1 MPLVLLI
8 SLTTYSQKV
17 VLNDK
22 GDTTICFS
30 ISQSKFLL
38 KQAYALKECDT
49 LKSICEL
56 QLTKCDSVF
65 VAYDKLKKD
74 FLLLQKNER
83 DFSEL
88 YDAKMTDLQ
97 NALLD
102 QILLT
107 KKQKFQKWCAI
118 IGGGVLSSFLAV
130 KYIKK

>member
-49 LKSICEL
+49 LKSICEA
-56 QLTKCDSVF
+56 QLLYCDSIVL
-65 VAYDKLKKD
+65 AHENLK
-74 FLLLQKNER
+74 R
-83 DFSEL
+83 DFTQL
-88 YDAKMTDLQ
+88 QRVQKQYDDLQEAKMTDLQ
-97 NALLD
+97 NLLKQ

-107 KKQKFQKWCAI
+107 KKQKFYKWCAI
-118 IGGGVLSSFLAV
+118 IGGSALSSYLGYR
-130 KYIKK
+130 YIKK